1 MPHAP
6 TPGLLRLPHASL
18 LWLLKAASSSS
29 VLSCRVGFV
38 LSYNMLA
45 DVAAGDKF
53 ATITRTG
60 ASGLLHLVASWRARH
75 R

>member
-1 MPHAP
+1 M
-6 TPGLLRLPHASL
+6 
-18 LWLLKAASSSS
+18 
-29 VLSCRVGFV
+29 LSCRVGFV